1 MRANKILYTRNRD
14 LNRPTLYIFSGLP
27 AVGKS
32 TLAQLLAKHLRILY
46 VRIDTVEQGLRDLC
60 NLDVEG
66 EGYQLSYR
74 IIQDNLLLGLSA
86 ISDSCNTEE
95 FVRREWEAVAA
106 NVGAKF
112 VNIEIVCTDP
122 KEHELR
128 AIKRKSTVANLK
140 PPSWDKIKNRIYEP
154 WGSEVITID
163 TAGSS
168 VGDSFNTLLV
178 KLGM

>member
-1 MRANKILYTRNRD
+1 MS
-14 LNRPTLYIFSGLP
+14 RPTLYIFSGLP

-32 TLAQLLAKHLRILY
+32 TLAQLLSKHLRILY
-46 VRIDTVEQGLRDLC
+46 IRIDTVEQGLRDLC
-60 NLDVEG
+60 DLDVEG

-95 FVRREWEAVAA
+95 FVRREWEKVATNA
-106 NVGAKF
+106 GAKF
-112 VNIEIVCTDP
+112 VNIEVVCTDQ

-140 PPSWDKIKNRIYEP
+140 PPSWVQITNRVYEP

-168 VGDSFNTLLV
+168 VDDSLKELLA
-178 KLGM
+178 KLGV

>member
-1 MRANKILYTRNRD
+1 M
-14 LNRPTLYIFSGLP
+14 NRPTLYIFSGLP

-60 NLDVEG
+60 DLDVEG

-95 FVRREWEAVAA
+95 FVRREWEAVAT
-106 NVGAKF
+106 NIGAKF
-112 VNIEIVCTDP
+112 VNIEIVCTDQ

-128 AIKRKSTVANLK
+128 AIKRKSTVTNLK
-140 PPSWDKIKNRIYEP
+140 LPSWDKIKNRVYEP
-154 WGSEVITID
+154 WSSEVITID

-168 VGDSFNTLLV
+168 VDDSLKKLLA
-178 KLGM
+178 KLGV

>member
-1 MRANKILYTRNRD
+1 MS
-14 LNRPTLYIFSGLP
+14 RPTLYIFSGLP

-32 TLAQLLAKHLRILY
+32 TLAQLLSKHLRILY

-60 NLDVEG
+60 DLDLEG

-95 FVRREWEAVAA
+95 FVRREWEAVAT

-112 VNIEIVCTDP
+112 VNIEVVCTDP

-128 AIKRKSTVANLK
+128 VIKRKSTVANLK
-140 PPSWDKIKNRIYEP
+140 PPSWDKIKNRVYEP
-154 WGSEVITID
+154 WSSEIITID

-168 VGDSFNTLLV
+168 VDDSLKELLA
-178 KLGM
+178 KLGV